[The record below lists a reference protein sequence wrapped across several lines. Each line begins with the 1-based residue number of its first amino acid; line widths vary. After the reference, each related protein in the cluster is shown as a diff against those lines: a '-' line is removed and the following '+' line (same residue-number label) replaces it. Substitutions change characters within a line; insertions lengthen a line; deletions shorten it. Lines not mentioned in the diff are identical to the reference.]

1 MSIPPAS
8 PLSWETSGRRV
19 MAAVFL
25 YSLCLLLY
33 ELLLTRLFAVVLFA
47 SFAHLALALALLGT
61 GIGAVAQHLWPS
73 LVPAQGLERRLGWIG
88 IGLGVSTVLAVLAV
102 LHFPVLQIPDGPL
115 TAFQDT
121 SSKKAELL
129 DQRWFAALLPV
140 LAVPFAFAGL
150 AFAGVFQRLREH
162 IGVLYGADLAGGALA
177 AVFFLPALSVLAGP
191 DVAFVVA
198 ALAGVGAAISFGK
211 DRVGLGVAG
220 ALIVA
225 STALSVAGLSG
236 DVLRVV
242 RTVGFS
248 ESNVTYTEWT
258 PLVRLAVH
266 ETEDATLVLLDN
278 TSASEVPIDAAD
290 PARLSVQAN
299 RGMVY
304 DVVQPGGKVA
314 ILAASAGP
322 EVAAARAAG
331 FTDIEAIDLESAIFR
346 VVAERF
352 ADAPANPYAD
362 GKVHRVHLDA
372 RAAILNSPDK
382 YRLIQMVH
390 ANLWSAAGL
399 LANTWSPALLETR
412 DAFGT
417 YLDHLEPD
425 GIISFGRGIQT
436 ESLARAASA
445 ALALRGVEKPWQAVA
460 WVKGNSEVALIRP
473 RAWTPEERA
482 QLEVALPSYK
492 KAQMVWPLDAETA
505 PKAWKKLMSE
515 RVMTDDRPY
524 VDTWGDVTRILGRAS
539 STVVGAEDDPL
550 ATIYLSVF
558 VQLAFVLSAGGLFVA
573 LPWALRG
580 RTEVRGVVGTG
591 RLLAYVACLG
601 YGYLALETVLI
612 HQLVL
617 FVGHPTYAITIVV
630 LAMLLGSGLGSVV
643 LAGAGAGEGIA
654 AARRLRK
661 VLAAVVVLGLV
672 CGVFA
677 PPALAAVAL
686 GAPIAV
692 RAALTFVV
700 LFPLGF
706 VMGGPFPL
714 ALRSVGA
721 RAAPAIPW
729 AWAINGWMSVL
740 ASLATV
746 VIARLYG
753 YTFAYAVAL
762 VAYAVAMLLALGLA
776 RIGAR
781 DAATDEPDRAA
792 VA

>member
-1 MSIPPAS
+1 MSALPEQAPVS
-8 PLSWETSGRRV
+8 RRV
-19 MAAVFL
+19 LAAVFL

-61 GIGAVAQHLWPS
+61 GVGAVAQHLWPS
-73 LVPAQGLERRLGWIG
+73 LVPERGLERRLGWIG
-88 IGLGVSTVLAVLAV
+88 LGLGVSTVLAVLAV

-115 TAFQDT
+115 TTYQDT

-129 DQRWFAALLPV
+129 HQGWFAALLPI
-140 LAVPFAFAGL
+140 LSVPFAFAGL

-162 IGVLYGADLAGGALA
+162 IGVLYGADLVGGALA
-177 AVFFLPALSVLAGP
+177 AVLFLPVLSVLAGP

-198 ALAGVGAAISFGK
+198 ALAAVGALVSFGA
-211 DRVGLGVAG
+211 DRLGRGLSVVMLVGSVGLS
-220 ALIVA
+220 I
-225 STALSVAGLSG
+225 AGLSG
-236 DVLRVV
+236 DVLKVV

-248 ESNVTYTEWT
+248 EDRVTYTEWT

-266 ETEDATLVLLDN
+266 ETKEETLVLLDN
-278 TSASEVPIDAAD
+278 TSASAVPMSEAD
-290 PARLSVQAN
+290 LARLTDQAN
-299 RGMVY
+299 RRMAY
-304 DVVQPGGKVA
+304 DVLVPGGKVA

-322 EVAAARAAG
+322 EVAVARAAG

-352 ADAPANPYAD
+352 AGSPVNPYAD
-362 GKVHRVHLDA
+362 GTVRRVHLDA
-372 RAAILNSPDK
+372 RAAILSSPDK

-399 LANTWSPALLETR
+399 LANTWSPALLETQ

-425 GIISFGRGIQT
+425 GVISFGRGSQT
-436 ESLARAASA
+436 EALARSASA
-445 ALALRGVEKPWQAVA
+445 ALSLRGVEKPWQAVA
-460 WVKGNSEVALIRP
+460 WVKGRSQVILVRP

-482 QLEVALPSYK
+482 RLAAAVPTFERAEL
-492 KAQMVWPLDAETA
+492 AWPIDAETP
-505 PKAWKKLMSE
+505 PKEWTKLMAE
-515 RVMTDDRPY
+515 RAMTDDRPY
-524 VDTWGDVTRILGRAS
+524 VDTWGDVRRIFGRA
-539 STVVGAEDDPL
+539 TNVVASEEDPL

-558 VQLAFVLSAGGLFVA
+558 VQFAFVFAAGGLFVA

-630 LAMLLGSGLGSVV
+630 LAMLLGSGLGSTW
-643 LAGAGAGEGIA
+643 LAGPSAGEGIV

-661 VLAAVVVLGLV
+661 VLFGVLALGLV

-692 RAALTFVV
+692 RALLTFIVI
-700 LFPLGF
+700 FPLGF
-706 VMGGPFPL
+706 IMGAPFPL

-721 RAAPAIPW
+721 SAAPAIPW

-753 YTFAYAVAL
+753 YTFAYGVAL
-762 VAYAVAMLLALGLA
+762 AAYGIAAFLAVGLA
-776 RIGAR
+776 GIGVRGAR
-781 DAATDEPDRAA
+781 ATKAA
-792 VA
+792 

>member
-1 MSIPPAS
+1 MSALPEQTPVS
-8 PLSWETSGRRV
+8 RRV
-19 MAAVFL
+19 LAAVFL

-61 GIGAVAQHLWPS
+61 GVGAVAQHLWPS
-73 LVPAQGLERRLGWIG
+73 LVPERGLERRLGWIG
-88 IGLGVSTVLAVLAV
+88 LGLGISTVLAVLAV

-115 TAFQDT
+115 TTYQDT

-129 DQRWFAALLPV
+129 HQGWFAALLPI
-140 LAVPFAFAGL
+140 LSVPFAFAGL

-162 IGVLYGADLAGGALA
+162 IGVLYGADLVGGALA
-177 AVFFLPALSVLAGP
+177 AVLFLPVLSVLAGP

-198 ALAGVGAAISFGK
+198 ALAGIGALVSFGA
-211 DRVGLGVAG
+211 DRLGRGLSVAMIVGSVGLS
-220 ALIVA
+220 I
-225 STALSVAGLSG
+225 AGLSG
-236 DVLRVV
+236 DVLKVV

-248 ESNVTYTEWT
+248 EDRVTYTEWT

-266 ETEDATLVLLDN
+266 ETKEETLVLLDN
-278 TSASEVPIDAAD
+278 TSASAVPMSEAD
-290 PARLSVQAN
+290 LERLTVQAN
-299 RGMVY
+299 RRMAY
-304 DVVQPGGKVA
+304 DVLEPGGKVA

-322 EVAAARAAG
+322 EVAVARAAG

-352 ADAPANPYAD
+352 ADSPVNPYAD
-362 GKVHRVHLDA
+362 GTVRRVHLDA
-372 RAAILNSPDK
+372 RAAILSSPDK

-399 LANTWSPALLETR
+399 LANTWSPALLETQ

-425 GIISFGRGIQT
+425 GVISFGRGAQT
-436 ESLARAASA
+436 EALARSASA
-445 ALALRGVEKPWQAVA
+445 ALSLRGIEKPWQAVA
-460 WVKGNSEVALIRP
+460 WVKGRSQVILVRP

-482 QLEVALPSYK
+482 RLTAAIPSFV
-492 KAQMVWPLDAETA
+492 KAELAWPIDAETA
-505 PKAWKKLMSE
+505 PKEWTKLMAE
-515 RVMTDDRPY
+515 RAMTDDRPY
-524 VDTWGDVTRILGRAS
+524 VDTWGDVRRIFGRA
-539 STVVGAEDDPL
+539 TNVVASEDDPL

-558 VQLAFVLSAGGLFVA
+558 VQFAFVFAAGGLFVA

-630 LAMLLGSGLGSVV
+630 LAMLLGSGLGSTL
-643 LAGAGAGEGIA
+643 LAGPGAGEGIV

-661 VLAAVVVLGLV
+661 VLFGVLALGLV

-692 RAALTFVV
+692 RALLTFVV
-700 LFPLGF
+700 IFPLGF
-706 VMGGPFPL
+706 IMGAPFPL

-721 RAAPAIPW
+721 SAAPAIPW

-753 YTFAYAVAL
+753 YTFAYGVAL
-762 VAYAVAMLLALGLA
+762 AAYGIAAFLAVGLA
-776 RIGAR
+776 GIGVRGERAK
-781 DAATDEPDRAA
+781 AA
-792 VA
+792 

>member
-1 MSIPPAS
+1 MSMS
-8 PLSWETSGRRV
+8 PSSSPVSRRV
-19 MAAVFL
+19 LAAVFL

-61 GIGAVAQHLWPS
+61 GVGAVAQHLWPS
-73 LVPAQGLERRLGWIG
+73 LVPERGLLRRLGWIG
-88 IGLGVSTVLAVLAV
+88 LGLGVSTVFAVLAV
-102 LHFPVLQIPDGPL
+102 LHFPVLQIPEGLL
-115 TAFQDT
+115 TTYQDT
-121 SSKKAELL
+121 SANKAELL
-129 DQRWFAALLPV
+129 HQGWFAALLPV

-150 AFAGVFQRLREH
+150 AFAGVFQRLRQH
-162 IGVLYGADLAGGALA
+162 IGVLYGADLVGGALA
-177 AVFFLPALSVLAGP
+177 AVLFLPVLSVLAGP

-198 ALAGVGAAISFGK
+198 ALAGVGAVISFGA
-211 DRVGLGVAG
+211 DRSDRLGMGLSV
-220 ALIVA
+220 ALIAGSV
-225 STALSVAGLSG
+225 ALSVAGLSG
-236 DVLRVV
+236 DVLKVV

-248 ESNVTYTEWT
+248 EDRVTYTEWT

-266 ETEDATLVLLDN
+266 ETKEETLVLLDN
-278 TSASEVPIDAAD
+278 TSASAVPMSEAD
-290 PARLSVQAN
+290 LKRLTVQAN
-299 RGMVY
+299 RRLAY
-304 DVVQPGGKVA
+304 DVIEPSGKVA

-322 EVAAARAAG
+322 EVAVARSAG

-352 ADAPANPYAD
+352 AGSPVNPYAD
-362 GKVHRVHLDA
+362 GTVRRVHLDA
-372 RAAILNSPDK
+372 RAAILSSPDK

-425 GIISFGRGIQT
+425 GVISFGRGSQT
-436 ESLARAASA
+436 EALARSASA
-445 ALALRGVEKPWQAVA
+445 ALSARGVDKPWQAVA
-460 WVKGNSEVALIRP
+460 WVTGRSQVILVRP

-482 QLEVALPSYK
+482 QLVAALPGYSQ
-492 KAQMVWPLDAETA
+492 AALAWPIDQESA

-515 RVMTDDRPY
+515 RAMTDDRPY
-524 VDTWGDVTRILGRAS
+524 VDTWSDVRRIFGKAADLATPLGPSAS
-539 STVVGAEDDPL
+539 AEDDPL

-558 VQLAFVLSAGGLFVA
+558 VQFAFVFAAGGVFVA

-630 LAMLLGSGLGSVV
+630 LAMLLGSGLGSVF
-643 LAGAGAGEGIA
+643 LAGDSAGEGIV

-661 VLAAVVVLGLV
+661 VLFGVLGLGLV

-700 LFPLGF
+700 IFPLGF
-706 VMGGPFPL
+706 IMGAPFPL

-721 RAAPAIPW
+721 TAAPAIPW

-753 YTFAYAVAL
+753 YTFAYGVAL
-762 VAYAVAMLLALGLA
+762 AAYGVAAVLAVGLA
-776 RIGAR
+776 RVGAKAEPR
-781 DAATDEPDRAA
+781 AEAA
-792 VA
+792 